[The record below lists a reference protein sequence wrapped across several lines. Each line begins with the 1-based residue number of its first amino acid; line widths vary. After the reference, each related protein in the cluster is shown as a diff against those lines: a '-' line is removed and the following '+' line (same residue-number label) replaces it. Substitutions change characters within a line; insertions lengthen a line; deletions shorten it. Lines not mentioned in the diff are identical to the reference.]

1 MTPADNRLPI
11 PMSVLVVDDEAAHA
25 EAVAEG
31 LERIGCACELAFSGE
46 EAIERIRKGSLDL
59 IVTDVRM
66 GEVDGLQVIEA
77 ARRDIPNAAVIV
89 LTAHGTFE
97 MAVEAMTRG
106 AETCVRKPF
115 KLGELRSAVERVAR
129 RLAVQRENTD
139 LHRELDKRYG
149 FEGIIGAS
157 PAMQRIFDTLAQISP
172 TDATVLIQGE
182 SGSGKELV
190 ARAIHHNS
198 RRKNRR
204 LVALNCAALSESIL
218 ESELFGH
225 EKGSFTGAAA
235 DRLGRF
241 EYASGGTLFLDEVG
255 DMPMSTQ
262 IKLLRVIETR
272 EITRVGANEPIP
284 VDVRIVTAT
293 HQDLARLV
301 AEKRFRED
309 LYFRLN
315 VVRIDVPPLRDRA
328 SDIPLLADTF
338 VREFAQKH
346 GKPVTGLTPE
356 AHRILARYRWPGNVR
371 ELKNCVESMVV
382 VSRGGVLDARDIPA
396 SIAGAEPAPAQS
408 LDSLMGRPLE
418 DVEREMIQR
427 TLQAVN
433 GNREEAARALGIG
446 ERTLYRKLDKYGFK

>member
-1 MTPADNRLPI
+1 MTAADTRLPI
-11 PMSVLVVDDEAAHA
+11 PLSVLVVDDEAAHA

-31 LERIGCACELAFSGE
+31 LERIGCVCELAFSGE

-59 IVTDVRM
+59 VVTDVRM

-77 ARRDIPNAAVIV
+77 ARRDLPGAAVIV

-129 RLAVQRENTD
+129 RLAVQRENAE
-139 LHRELDKRYG
+139 LHHELDKRYG
-149 FEGIIGAS
+149 FEGIVGSS
-157 PAMQRIFDTLAQISP
+157 PAMQRVFDALAQISP

-272 EITRVGANEPIP
+272 EITRVGANEPVP

-309 LYFRLN
+309 LFFRLN

-338 VREFAQKH
+338 VREFAHKH
-346 GKPVTGLTPE
+346 GKSVSGLTPE
-356 AHRILARYRWPGNVR
+356 AHRVLARHRWPGNVR

-382 VSRGGVLDARDIPA
+382 VSKGGALEVRDIPA
-396 SIAGAEPAPAQS
+396 AIAGAEPAPAQS
-408 LDSLMGRPLE
+408 VESLMGRPLE